1 MEISPNNLSSK
12 PEIDVRIAHSD
23 PWIGDSSRTSRRIF
37 LDSDSSTLEQI
48 YAKRDDARD
57 DDDHDAHG
65 NGSSDVSTGVNGSG
79 DGTVAGD
86 GPRGVFVKRITSGVV
101 RISLLPHSAS
111 LIAHTRP
118 AKGLLPLTVYVIH
131 VTTD

>member
-57 DDDHDAHG
+57 DDAVQYAQPDLLGRQHCLR
-65 NGSSDVSTGVNGSG
+65 
-79 DGTVAGD
+79 
-86 GPRGVFVKRITSGVV
+86 RGR
-101 RISLLPHSAS
+101 
-111 LIAHTRP
+111 RP
-118 AKGLLPLTVYVIH
+118 ARGFREKNHLRRGAYFSFTTFRLPDCPYSYQKGLLPLTVYVIH
-131 VTTD
+131 VTRD